1 MAGRDDG
8 EDDAGRGPAKV
19 DVDAV
24 LEPSGYVGLAPQQ
37 TERFVTDVVRPALAA
52 YAQMLGESADFSL

>member
-19 DVDAV
+19 DADAV

-37 TERFVTDVVRPALAA
+37 TERFVTDVVRPALGPHKKL
-52 YAQMLGESADFSL
+52 LGASSTFDL